1 MFFGEQAR
9 TKTMSQRVFR
19 ITFMCYYRRLGIDVG
34 RFTLMEGIPV
44 VILGDEVFKP
54 YSYKSEAEL
63 EKLAVEHSEELFGK
77 NCHFFNLKKKIVS
90 KSGIG
95 SMPDGYLIDFS
106 NDRFFIIE
114 VELSSHDIVGHVTN
128 QLFRFK
134 LAMGNSETRNELAK
148 FLAGTLTRPD
158 GFDKGSNVDYLSKI
172 MEKVGIFIIIDSIS
186 EQLTEVVELLA
197 KDGTDVKAIPFET
210 YASSNRFVH
219 KFTTF
224 TRETL
229 EEEAKKWT
237 FKWTTV
243 PIAQHLEGVE
253 LGTRQVFEELS
264 QQICCLPNA
273 KQVTRKGWTTF
284 QTSPLKNFCTIKI
297 LKEGLEVNLKA
308 NKATFKDEKGIAK
321 DLKRTPA
328 WTFDKVFTIKSL
340 DEVAD
345 AMNLIKQA
353 YECLCA
359 PKQ

>member
-1 MFFGEQAR
+1 
-9 TKTMSQRVFR
+9 
-19 ITFMCYYRRLGIDVG
+19 
-34 RFTLMEGIPV
+34 MEGIPV
-44 VILGDEVFKP
+44 VILGSEVFKP

-77 NCHFFNLKKKIVS
+77 NCHFFNLKRKIVS

-148 FLAGTLTRPD
+148 FLSGTLTRLD
-158 GFDKGSNVDYLSKI
+158 GLTKRFDADYLSKL

-210 YASSNRFVH
+210 YVSSNRFVH

-229 EEEAKKWT
+229 EKEAKKWT

-243 PIAQHLEGVE
+243 PIEHHLEKAE
-253 LGTRQVFEELS
+253 SSTKQVFEKLS
-264 QQICCLPNA
+264 QQICCLPNV

-297 LKEGLEVNLKA
+297 LKDGLEVNLKV

-321 DLKRTPA
+321 DLTRTPA

-340 DEVAD
+340 EEAAH